1 MVLEEWKTQLF
12 SEHSPFMNLL
22 HLEGLFLE
30 EQKKEGENFFGG
42 TQIHQVMSETASH
55 KNDIFNDYYKE
66 LDGENGS

>member
-1 MVLEEWKTQLF
+1 
-12 SEHSPFMNLL
+12 MNLL

-30 EQKKEGENFFGG
+30 DQKKEGENFFGG